1 MWHQSS
7 RRASRRAWRAP
18 RSVFSLAAFAVAIGT
33 LGLGALGC
41 GTNPGPPAAQP
52 SRVLAAEDY
61 YPLSPGWKWA
71 YDLEREG
78 ERVLAVYS
86 VLERTSEKAIVQAGD
101 DRLTYA
107 ITAAGIAQHDEGAAG
122 DFLLKNPPALGAE
135 WSVFGGR
142 AKVAAVNQQVTVPA
156 GDYAGCLV
164 VETMRSD
171 PVRLSRTTYA
181 PGVGPI
187 AIEVQVQDQGRFVTT
202 LRASLRG
209 VTKPGEDPLAD
220 NR

>member
-1 MWHQSS
+1 MSHPSWPAARRPARSS
-7 RRASRRAWRAP
+7 
-18 RSVFSLAAFAVAIGT
+18 FSKIFFVAVAIGSSAV
-33 LGLGALGC
+33 GALGC
-41 GTNPGPPAAQP
+41 GTKPAPPAAQP
-52 SRVLAAEDY
+52 SRSLAAEDY

-78 ERVLAVYS
+78 DRVLAVYS
-86 VLERTSEKAIVQAGD
+86 VLERTSEKVVVQAGD

-107 ITAAGIAQHDEGAAG
+107 VTAAGIAQHDAGSAG

-135 WSVFGGR
+135 WPVFGGR
-142 AKVAAVNQQVTVPA
+142 AKVAAVNQQVSVPA

-164 VETMRSD
+164 VETLRSD